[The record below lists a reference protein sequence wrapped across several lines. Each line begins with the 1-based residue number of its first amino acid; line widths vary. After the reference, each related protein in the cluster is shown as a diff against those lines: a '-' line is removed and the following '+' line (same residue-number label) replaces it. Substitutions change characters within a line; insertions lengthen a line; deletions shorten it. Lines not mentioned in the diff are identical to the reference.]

1 MLHTIKICGI
11 KDRPTLDACIDIGVG
26 FIGFNFVPQSP
37 RFISLDIADVLGRF
51 VPQSIAKVA
60 LVVDATDAMIND
72 IILNLAPD
80 YLQLHGTETP
90 ERLIALKQTFNIP
103 IIKAIGIATQSD
115 IENARSYFQIADM
128 MLFDAKATYL
138 DTQKGGLGRKFDWSL
153 MRNLT
158 NLEKPFMLA
167 GGLNHSNL
175 HKARLQTQATYFDI
189 CSGVE
194 ISKGE
199 KSINLIHELKQKY
212 RFK

>member
-1 MLHTIKICGI
+1 MLNTIKICGI
-11 KDRPTLDACIDIGVG
+11 KDRPTLDACIDIGIG

-37 RFISLDIADVLGRF
+37 RFISLDAVSALGHF

-60 LVVDATDAMIND
+60 LVVDATDAMISD
-72 IILNLAPD
+72 IIVNLNPD

-115 IENARSYFQIADM
+115 IEDARSYFDITDM
-128 MLFDAKATYL
+128 MLFDAKATHL

-153 MRNLT
+153 MNNLT
-158 NLEKPFMLA
+158 DLEKPFMLA

-175 HKARLQTQATYFDI
+175 HEARLQTQATYFDI

-194 ISKGE
+194 ITKGE
-199 KSINLIHELKQKY
+199 KSIDLIHKIKQTIELK
-212 RFK
+212 